1 MVYYILL
8 KINSLKLISRYNLN
22 FSEMFPASLYK
33 NKMDQDY
40 KNGETGKMAG
50 NCGKEQGIEHIV

>member
-22 FSEMFPASLYK
+22 FLELFPASLYK
-33 NKMDQDY
+33 NKMDKDY
-40 KNGETGKMAG
+40 KNGEKMAG
-50 NCGKEQGIEHIV
+50 NCRKEQGIEHIV